1 MSGDPEVND
10 FPSFVA
16 DHKPDVPQAEPNCGD
31 NEEVHRNDA
40 VFMVSEKRFPPL
52 ALIVVRRSL
61 REIPRDGGETH
72 GETQLF

>member
-1 MSGDPEVND
+1 MSGDPEVNY
-10 FPSFVA
+10 FPSSVA
-16 DHKPDVPQAEPNCGD
+16 DHKPDVRQAKPNGGD
-31 NEEVHRNDA
+31 NDEAHRNDVA
-40 VFMVSEKRFPPL
+40 FVVSEKRLPPL